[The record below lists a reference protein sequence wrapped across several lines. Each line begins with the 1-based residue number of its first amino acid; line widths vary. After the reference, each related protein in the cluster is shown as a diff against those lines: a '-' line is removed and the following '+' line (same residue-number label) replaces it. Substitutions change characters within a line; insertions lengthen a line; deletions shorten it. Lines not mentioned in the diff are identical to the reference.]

1 MHYVKITHVIKLV
14 LENFSIY
21 LLLYIIF
28 LIKSPNNR
36 PNIHNTEEKECKEDG
51 FIKNEVKIKKSN
63 LIKAEIV
70 VFMFIRISHWFRELV

>member
-28 LIKSPNNR
+28 QLNRQIIDLTLI
-36 PNIHNTEEKECKEDG
+36 TL
-51 FIKNEVKIKKSN
+51 KKRN
-63 LIKAEIV
+63 ARKMGL
-70 VFMFIRISHWFRELV
+70 